1 MADVVEVPEA
11 LADAQA
17 RFNGAAGREFV
28 AGLPALAGS
37 LLERWELRRT
47 GPGMHG
53 VTALVLPV
61 ERPDGTPAV
70 LKLQLVD
77 EESEGEPLALRA
89 WAGAGA
95 VRLLEH
101 DAETGV
107 MLLER
112 LDAGRPLSAVAERDS
127 REAVRIVADLLA
139 RLTAV
144 RAPAGLRG
152 LGGMAAGMLDA
163 VPGALARL
171 DGVRDRRVVRD
182 CAAAVAEVAGEPGDR
197 LLHWDLHYDNVLG
210 AGDRGDDGG
219 DDGDDGVGRGTWLA
233 IDPKPL
239 AGDPGF
245 DLLPAIGNN
254 FAVSEVRWRF
264 DLLTEVLGLDRER
277 ARAWTLGRVL
287 QNCLWDVE
295 DGEGRLQEEQL
306 ALAEVLLGRR
316 TAAGSKVRG

>member
-17 RFNGAAGREFV
+17 RFNGAAGREFI
-28 AGLPALAGS
+28 AGLPALAGRF
-37 LLERWELRRT
+37 LERWELRRT

-61 ERPDGTPAV
+61 ERPDGTPAA

-77 EESEGEPLALRA
+77 EESAGEPVALRA
-89 WAGAGA
+89 WGGAGA

-101 DAETGV
+101 DEATGA

-112 LDAGRPLSAVAERDS
+112 LDEGRHLSAVAERDS
-127 REAVRIVADLLA
+127 RRAVHVVAELLA

-144 RAPAGLRG
+144 PAPVGLRG
-152 LGGMAAGMLDA
+152 LGAMAAGMLEA

-171 DGVRDRRVVRD
+171 EDVRDRRVVRD
-182 CAAAVAEVAGEPGDR
+182 CAAAVAEVVGEPGDR

-210 AGDRGDDGG
+210 GADGG
-219 DDGDDGVGRGTWLA
+219 GRGAWLA

-254 FAVSEVRWRF
+254 FAVDEVRWRF
-264 DLLTEVLGLDRER
+264 DLMTEVLGLDRER

-287 QNCLWDVE
+287 QNCLWDVA
-295 DGEGRLQEEQL
+295 DGELRLQEEQL
-306 ALAEVLLGRR
+306 TMADVLLGRGA
-316 TAAGSKVRG
+316 AAGSRVRG

>member
-1 MADVVEVPEA
+1 MVDVVEVPEG
-11 LADAQA
+11 LAEAQI
-17 RFNGAAGREFV
+17 RFNGAAGREFI
-28 AGLPALAGS
+28 AGLPALAGRF
-37 LLERWELRRT
+37 LERWELRRT
-47 GPGMHG
+47 GAGMHG

-61 ERPDGTPAV
+61 ERLDGTPAA

-77 EESEGEPLALRA
+77 EESVGEPVALRA
-89 WAGAGA
+89 WGGEGS

-101 DAETGV
+101 DGATGA

-112 LDAGRPLSAVAERDS
+112 LDEGRHLSAVAERDS
-127 REAVRIVADLLA
+127 RAAVQVVAELLA

-144 RAPAGLRG
+144 PAPAGLRG

-171 DGVRDRRVVRD
+171 GDERDRRVVRD

-210 AGDRGDDGG
+210 GG
-219 DDGDDGVGRGTWLA
+219 EGGREEWLA

-245 DLLPAIGNN
+245 DLLPAIVNN
-254 FAVSEVRWRF
+254 FAVDEVRPRF
-264 DLLTEVLGLDRER
+264 DLLTDVLALDRER

-295 DGEGRLQEEQL
+295 DGEARLQEEQL
-306 ALAEVLLGRR
+306 AVAGVLLGRR
-316 TAAGSKVRG
+316 TGVALA